1 MGIVDRVKNI
11 LLTPKTEWEVIAA
24 EPTQPKDLVTGYIL
38 PLAAVAAVAG
48 LIGSAVI
55 GTSILGTTYRMPIV
69 WALVG
74 AIIHLVMSV
83 AFTFVV
89 AFIVDAL
96 APSFGA
102 QKNFNQAFKVVA
114 YSATA
119 GWVGSVFGIIPWL
132 GGLIALLFGLYCL
145 YLLYL
150 GLPRLMKGPA
160 DKAIGYTVVVVVS
173 AIVVGAILAFALSLI
188 MAPAMMAAGGF
199 GSSAAPRIT
208 YDKDSKLG
216 KLDEFARKMEE
227 AGKKMEAAEKSGD
240 PKKQMEAAMAV
251 LGTAVSGGKGVE
263 PVQIDQLKPFL
274 PTTFA
279 GMPQTSTQAER
290 TGAAGF
296 MTAKAE
302 ANYGDA
308 SGKNAELEVVDT
320 GGAAGLMGLASWIGV
335 QGEREDANRRER
347 TRKEGNRMIH
357 EEVDKRGGRNKY
369 TVVVAERFVVSAE
382 ANGVDINAL
391 KSAVNALDLAK
402 LEATK

>member
-24 EPTQPKDLVTGYIL
+24 EATPPKDLVTGYVL

-48 LIGSAVI
+48 LISSAVI
-55 GTSILGTTYRMPIV
+55 GTSILGATYRMPIV
-69 WALVG
+69 WSVVL
-74 AIIHLVMSV
+74 AIYQLVMSV
-83 AFTFVV
+83 VSVFVL
-89 AFIVDAL
+89 AFIIDAL

-102 QKNFNQAFKVVA
+102 QKNFNQAIKVAA
-114 YSATA
+114 YCYTA
-119 GWVGSVFGIIPWL
+119 AWVGAVFGIIPYL
-132 GGLIALLFGLYCL
+132 GWLIALLLTLYGL

-150 GLPRLMKGPA
+150 GLPRLMKGPQE
-160 DKAIGYTVVVVVS
+160 KSLGYTVVVVLC
-173 AIVVGAILAFALSLI
+173 AIVVGVIIMFIGTLI
-188 MAPAMMAAGGF
+188 TAPAMMAAGGF

-208 YDKDSKLG
+208 YEKDSKLA
-216 KLDEFARKMEE
+216 KLEEFAKKMEE
-227 AGKKMEAAEKSGD
+227 AGKKVEAAEKSGD
-240 PKKQMEAAMAV
+240 AKKQMEAAMAA

-274 PTTFA
+274 PATFA

-290 TGAAGF
+290 SGVVGF

-302 ANYGDA
+302 ANYGDT
-308 SGKNAELEVVDT
+308 SGRNAGLEVVDT

-402 LEATK
+402 LEAVK